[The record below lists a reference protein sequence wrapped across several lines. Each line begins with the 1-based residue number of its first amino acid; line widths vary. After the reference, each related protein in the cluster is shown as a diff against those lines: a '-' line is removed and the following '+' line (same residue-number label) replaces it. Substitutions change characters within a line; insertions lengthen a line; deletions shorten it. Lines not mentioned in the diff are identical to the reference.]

1 MIRGASQSGQTLE
14 GVEVFMGKSVAPKN
28 PRTMAKKTP
37 IAICAKRRGR
47 GYVRGFMAD
56 LTLTFL
62 GTGTSQGVPMLTCDC
77 PVCTSSDPRDKRS
90 RASVFVET
98 PECSFVVDTGPDF
111 RHQALRERI
120 RRVDAVVMTH
130 AHTDHM
136 MGFDD
141 LRAFCHGG
149 KVLPIYGS
157 SETLELLKRAFSFAF
172 DGQNHFP
179 GYVRPLAQVVSG
191 PFHVGATTLVPLPVP
206 HGRTITFG
214 YLFIR
219 NGQKLAAYL
228 SDCKEV
234 PPSVVEEIR
243 GVDTL
248 IIDALRRKE
257 HPTHMNIDEALA
269 AAEAIQPA
277 RTWFTHLCHDL
288 LHAEAEPTLPNNVR
302 IAFDGLKLEL

>member
-1 MIRGASQSGQTLE
+1 
-14 GVEVFMGKSVAPKN
+14 
-28 PRTMAKKTP
+28 MAKNAP
-37 IAICAKRRGR
+37 IAICAKRPGR
-47 GYVRGFMAD
+47 GYVRGFMPD
-56 LTLTFL
+56 FTLTFL

-77 PVCTSSDPRDKRS
+77 PVCTSPDPRDKRS
-90 RASVFVET
+90 RSSVYVET

-111 RHQALRERI
+111 RQQALREHI
-120 RRVDAVVMTH
+120 RRVDAVVFTH

-141 LRAFCHGG
+141 LRAYCHGG

-157 SETLELLKRAFSFAF
+157 AITLELLQRAFSFAF
-172 DGQNHFP
+172 DGQNNFP
-179 GYVRPLAQVVSG
+179 GYIRPLPQVVSG

-206 HGRTITFG
+206 HGRTTTFG

-219 NGQKLAAYL
+219 NGRKLVAYL

-234 PPSVVEEIR
+234 PPPVIDEIR

-288 LHAEAEPTLPNNVR
+288 AHADVEPTLPKNVR
-302 IAFDGLKLEL
+302 VAYDGLKLEL

>member
-1 MIRGASQSGQTLE
+1 
-14 GVEVFMGKSVAPKN
+14 MGKNEP
-28 PRTMAKKTP
+28 
-37 IAICAKRRGR
+37 ICAKRRTR
-47 GYVRGFMAD
+47 GYVRAFMSE

-77 PVCTSSDPRDKRS
+77 PVCTSPDPRDKRTRS
-90 RASVFVET
+90 SVYIET

-157 SETLELLKRAFSFAF
+157 AETLEVLKRAFAFAF
-172 DGQNHFP
+172 DGKNHFP
-179 GYVRPLAQVVSG
+179 GYIRPLPQVVSG

-206 HGRTITFG
+206 HGRTVTFG

-219 NGQKLAAYL
+219 NGRKIAAYL

-234 PPSVVEEIR
+234 GPAVVEEIR

-257 HPTHMNIDEALA
+257 HPTHMNIEEALA

-288 LHAEAEPTLPNNVR
+288 AHAEVEPTLPNGVR
-302 IAFDGLKLEL
+302 VAFDGLKLEL